1 MLQLSI
7 VLACSDEIGN
17 RYLLIDDAN

>member
-7 VLACSDEIGN
+7 VLASSDEIGN